1 MLYQGPAVVYKAQ
14 GGVSHLLVLWSS
26 KFYGTTGLFLHIF
39 TNSVS
44 IFEIKQWE
52 IDDCIFNQKMIEL
65 VSLSLQ
71 NPLTHWILDTAWI
84 GGMAEV

>member
-1 MLYQGPAVVYKAQ
+1 MSLPKLFADGLIFFWFLLYQGPAVVYKAQ

-44 IFEIKQWE
+44 IFEIKQ
-52 IDDCIFNQKMIEL
+52 
-65 VSLSLQ
+65 
-71 NPLTHWILDTAWI
+71 
-84 GGMAEV
+84 